1 MTTRE
6 IPSWFSVSPTT
17 GNGNQSVNVTA
28 ESNTDADARE
38 SELEISG
45 SGVLKT
51 LNVDQEGVNT
61 IPLVIN
67 FTLKSHLPLEGTGSG
82 SNFRVMI
89 QARDVTG
96 TTKSKSITCNSG
108 TTTVTLKVDI
118 SDGIIMPAGPA
129 EVRFNITPCATVDGE
144 DIQKITLTSLNYVNN
159 WSIMPQAAAD
169 LFEKTSTTIRTTIFE
184 YKGGSTSY
192 FGALIFVAEMPV
204 PANNINIELA

>member
-51 LNVDQEGVNT
+51 LNVNQEGIQG
-61 IPLVIN
+61 IPMVMTFN
-67 FTLKSHLPLEGTGSG
+67 LKSYLPLEGTGSG

-89 QARDVTG
+89 SARDITG
-96 TTKSKSITCNSG
+96 TIKSKSLTYDSG
-108 TTTVTLKVDI
+108 TTTAVVKVDA
-118 SDGIIMPAGPA
+118 SDNIIIPNNS
-129 EVRFNITPCATVDGE
+129 EVRFTITPCATVDGE
-144 DIQKITLTSLNYVNN
+144 DIQKITLKSNYPVTN
-159 WSIMPQAAAD
+159 WYIMPEAAAN
-169 LFEKTSTTIRTTIFE
+169 LFEKTSSTLTTTIFQ

-192 FGALIFVAEMPV
+192 FGALIFVADMQNPLNV
-204 PANNINIELA
+204 VNIELV